1 MVCPYNASR
10 DSVRK
15 DLELS
20 GRNLRVSR
28 YEHQKL
34 DPFNPFNANDNFLFG
49 FFCKFQN
56 EGIVLSFYHT
66 LIDSGLEK
74 GNHDIF

>member
-28 YEHQKL
+28 YLKQ
-34 DPFNPFNANDNFLFG
+34 
-49 FFCKFQN
+49 
-56 EGIVLSFYHT
+56 I
-66 LIDSGLEK
+66 SGK
-74 GNHDIF
+74 QVTPINIFRLHV

>member
-20 GRNLRVSR
+20 GRNLTVSR
-28 YEHQKL
+28 YEHSNQL
-34 DPFNPFNANDNFLFG
+34 FYRIMLRIVPIQNPSFLFG
-49 FFCKFQN
+49 TKPFHR
-56 EGIVLSFYHT
+56 LA
-66 LIDSGLEK
+66 
-74 GNHDIF
+74 